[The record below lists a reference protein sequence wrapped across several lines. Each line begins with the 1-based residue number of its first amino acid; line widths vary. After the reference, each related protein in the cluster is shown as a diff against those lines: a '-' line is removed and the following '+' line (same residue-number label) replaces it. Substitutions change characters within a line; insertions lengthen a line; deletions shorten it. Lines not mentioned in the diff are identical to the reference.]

1 METTRLEF
9 SLSDPSDNNKSK
21 NVLKYGKLTL
31 KFNGNSITYLATSGL
46 AGYQELTSAKI
57 RGKGRIPTCKQL
69 GINNY
74 TLHLEPV
81 NLPNVKGV
89 EGLFYRITPFKFT
102 VDGVQ
107 RSDVGIHYDANV
119 PGSAGCIVI
128 KQLDHWELFKKA
140 MKNIALIGK
149 QSIPLYIF

>member
-1 METTRLEF
+1 MESIRLEF
-9 SLSDPSDNNKSK
+9 SLSNPTNNNTSK

-31 KFNGNSITYLATSGL
+31 KFNGNSIAYSATSGI
-46 AGYQELTSAKI
+46 AGYQELASAKV
-57 RGKGRIPTCKQL
+57 RAKGRIPTCKQL
-69 GINNY
+69 AIDNY
-74 TLHLEPV
+74 TLHLDAI

-107 RSDVGIHYDANV
+107 RSDVGIHFDANI

-128 KQLDHWELFKKA
+128 KQLDHWESFKKA
-140 MKNIALIGK
+140 MKNIALSGNK
-149 QSIPLYIF
+149 SIPLYVY